1 MYIVEL
7 KNVYSFPCLY
17 KCKKKERM
25 QNTKVRHVL
34 METMV
39 IIIEI
44 YCC

>member
-1 MYIVEL
+1 MFRA
-7 KNVYSFPCLY
+7 FPICTNA
-17 KCKKKERM
+17 KKKKERM